1 MSEKTI
7 QTAPI
12 PQLSE
17 NKKASR
23 LMPLAVAGVVCF
35 IISVI
40 LGYGAWYFFGSHN
53 LVKVEQTVDVEM
65 RKAEIP
71 NSSETSLSPADI
83 APTPAVA
90 ASPETVGEPEIEGTV
105 KVEGGEFVLGGG
117 ETKLPLKR
125 VIVGD
130 FAIAETEVTN
140 AQYAEFIKETDHAA
154 PADWKDN
161 EFSEGGGNLPV
172 TQISWRDAEDF
183 CKWMGGKLD
192 AEVRLPS
199 EAEWELAARGRDG
212 RKYPWGEKW
221 NKEAAN
227 SLENGAKISAVKR
240 FPQNRSPFGAFDMA
254 GNVWEWTRDKAV
266 EANAADKDVKEA
278 LKSGEVLRVIKG
290 GSAKEPASQISALAR
305 YSIPETTKS
314 PNVGFRYVVVRRKQK

>member
-12 PQLSE
+12 PPLSE

-23 LMPLAVAGVVCF
+23 FMPLAIAGMICF
-35 IISVI
+35 TISVI
-40 LGYGAWYFFGSHN
+40 LGYSAWYFFGSHN
-53 LVKVEQTVDVEM
+53 PVKVKQAVAVDV
-65 RKAEIP
+65 RKTGIS
-71 NSSETSLSPADI
+71 NSPEVSLPPADA

-90 ASPETVGEPEIEGTV
+90 ASPEAVSEPEIEGTV

-125 VIVGD
+125 VIVND
-130 FAIAETEVTN
+130 FAVAETEVTN
-140 AQYAEFIKETDHAA
+140 AQYAEFIKETNHAA
-154 PADWKDN
+154 PPDWKN
-161 EFSEGGGNLPV
+161 KKFSEGGENLPV

-183 CKWMGGKLD
+183 CKWLGKKLD
-192 AEVRLPS
+192 AEVRLPG

-221 NKEAAN
+221 DKEAAN
-227 SLENGAKISAVKR
+227 SLESGAKISVVKS
-240 FPQNRSPFGAFDMA
+240 FPLNRSPFGAFDMA
-254 GNVWEWTRDKAV
+254 GNVWEWTRDKAI

-278 LKSGEVLRVIKG
+278 LKSGDVLRIVKG
-290 GSAKEPASQISALAR
+290 GSAKEPSSQISALAR
-305 YSIPETTKS
+305 YAIPETTKS
-314 PNVGFRYVVVRRKQK
+314 PNVGFRYVVVRRKQ